1 MAASVPEDTSRTCSQ
16 PRTRSQIASASS
28 TSPGV
33 GAPNVVP
40 RAAAAATASVTTGWA
55 CPSST
60 AP

>member
-1 MAASVPEDTSRTCSQ
+1 MRASVPEETKRTCSR
-16 PRTRSQIASASS
+16 PAIRSVIVSASS

-40 RAAAAATASVTTGWA
+40 RAATSARAATTAGWA
-55 CPSST
+55 WPSSD